1 MASGWTLLAGFAGGL
16 TLASLFQSIRELSP
30 AIAEAASSVAPPD
43 RPAQPV
49 EPSPASTAPLDAD
62 REQRLINA
70 ELQTAIAQFQAG
82 YLARAAHELR
92 SPLSTLMSLNQ
103 LILADLCESPAE
115 ERVAVQRSQTAAKR
129 LLQLLD
135 QLIVVSQW
143 QSGRL
148 PLHFERVAIAPLL
161 MKLQTVLQPIAAGR
175 NLDLHW
181 PADWETLPMVNSDRQ
196 ALEHC
201 LLHWLQAAIAAP
213 GCTQIDLGIRA
224 DQADWLVEIDHDGP
238 AWTDVANL
246 EQSLQGQG
254 LSILI
259 GQQLLELLGGQLEFS
274 TLEAGSAR
282 LSLRLLGRLAI
293 ASSSSAPLLIAQQTV
308 AAANQQQEEGT
319 VGHNPHPN
327 DQQTS
332 DEQQN

>member
-16 TLASLFQSIRELSP
+16 TIASLFQSIRDLSQP
-30 AIAEAASSVAPPD
+30 GIKETSTEAATGPELPRTPAALPD
-43 RPAQPV
+43 N
-49 EPSPASTAPLDAD
+49 ELK
-62 REQRLINA
+62 QRLLNS
-70 ELQTAIAQFQAG
+70 ELQAALAQFQAG

-115 ERVAVQRSQTAAKR
+115 ERVAVQRSQIAARR

-148 PLHFERVAIAPLL
+148 PLRFEDLAIAPVLTR
-161 MKLQTVLQPIAAGR
+161 LQTVLQPIAAGR
-175 NLDLHW
+175 NLALHW
-181 PADWETLPMVNSDRQ
+181 PTDWSTLPMVNSDRR

-213 GCTQIDLGIRA
+213 GCTQIQLRIRA
-224 DQADWLVEIDHDGP
+224 EQSDWWVEIDHDGP

-259 GQQLLELLGGQLEFS
+259 GQQLLDLLGGQLEFS
-274 TLEAGSAR
+274 TPESGSAR
-282 LSLRLLGRLAI
+282 LSLRLLGRLVPAI
-293 ASSSSAPLLIAQQTV
+293 AASRGAPLLVAQQTV
-308 AAANQQQEEGT
+308 AAADQQQEEGA
-319 VGHNPHPN
+319 VGHDPN
-327 DQQTS
+327 AGYQQTP
-332 DEQQN
+332 DE